1 MLRMTVMPTYGPPS
15 TRMRVINSLRF
26 GLAFTLGWAVGLPLL
41 LFMSLRG
48 DPSFEN
54 EVFTYSLAGIAL
66 CAIVSMLLLRRLE
79 SYPGVNAYA
88 YVLPVVAIIFAADV
102 TVVATLRLPYSVF
115 LVGTGFL
122 GTLGALLAI
131 ASLRSRRQRRH
142 YALVPGGRVDHLRSL
157 ATLRHAVL
165 MTPDLPRNDAV
176 IVADLHH
183 NHLPEW
189 ERFLA
194 DAAIG
199 GVLVYHYKQV
209 WEAETGKV
217 QIEHLSENSFGS
229 LVPGNAYGKLKRL
242 GDLLVALAVL
252 PLALPLMGIVALAIR
267 RDSAGPA
274 IIRQIR
280 MGYRG
285 RPFAMIKFR
294 TMRGTPDAPGRD
306 ALMTADGDQR
316 ITRVGK
322 FLRRTRLD
330 ELPQIFN
337 IIRGEMSWIG
347 PRPEAL
353 ALSAW
358 YEQEIPFYRYR
369 HIVRPGLSGWAQV
382 NQGHVTSIGDI
393 DTKLQLDFYYIKNF
407 SYWIDIL
414 IAFRTVRVMLTGFGA
429 R

>member
-1 MLRMTVMPTYGPPS
+1 MLPMAAFEVPS
-15 TRMRVINSLRF
+15 LSARAISSLRLALSF
-26 GLAFTLGWAVGLPLL
+26 TLVCAVGMPFLAFLTMRGGLSLEREVISYSLVGVGLCSTV
-41 LFMSLRG
+41 SL
-48 DPSFEN
+48 
-54 EVFTYSLAGIAL
+54 
-66 CAIVSMLLLRRLE
+66 LLLRRLE

-88 YVLPVVAIIFAADV
+88 YVMPVVGLAFALDVVLVAI
-102 TVVATLRLPYSVF
+102 LRLPYSVF
-115 LVGTGFL
+115 LLGGGFI
-122 GTLGALLAI
+122 GALAALLTLASFR
-131 ASLRSRRQRRH
+131 SLRPPRH
-142 YALVPGGRVDHLRSL
+142 YALVSGGRVNYLCSL
-157 ATLRHAVL
+157 PTLRHGVL
-165 MTPDLPRNDAV
+165 ITPDLPRNGAA

-183 NHLPEW
+183 DHEPDW

-194 DAAIG
+194 DAAIS
-199 GVLVYHYKQV
+199 GVPVYHYKQV

-229 LVPGNAYGKLKRL
+229 LVPGNAYGKIKRA
-242 GDLLVALAVL
+242 GDLVLALA
-252 PLALPLMGIVALAIR
+252 ALPLLLPAMGLIALLIK

-274 IIRQIR
+274 MIRQGR

-285 RPFAMIKFR
+285 RPFEMLKFR
-294 TMRGTPDAPGRD
+294 TMRGTPDSPGRD
-306 ALMTADGDQR
+306 AFMTREGDDR
-316 ITRVGK
+316 ITRVGG

-330 ELPQIFN
+330 ELPQVFN
-337 IIRGEMSWIG
+337 IVRGEMSWIG

-369 HIVRPGLSGWAQV
+369 HIVRPGISGWAQV
-382 NQGHVTSIGDI
+382 SQGHVTSVGDI

-429 R
+429 K

>member
-1 MLRMTVMPTYGPPS
+1 MV
-15 TRMRVINSLRF
+15 NSLRV
-26 GLAFTLGWAVGLPLL
+26 GLAFTLVCAVGVPLL
-41 LFMSLRG
+41 AFLGLRG
-48 DPSFEN
+48 DPSLEN
-54 EVFTYSLAGIAL
+54 EFFSYSLAGVAV
-66 CAIVSMLLLRRLE
+66 CATISMLLLRRLE

-88 YVLPVVAIIFAADV
+88 YVFPVVAIIFAVDV
-102 TVVATLRLPYSVF
+102 TVVAVLRLPYSAF
-115 LVGTGFL
+115 LLSGGFL
-122 GTLGALLAI
+122 GTLAALLTI
-131 ASLRSRRQRRH
+131 ASLRSRRRRRH
-142 YALVPGGRVDHLRSL
+142 YALVPGGRIDHLRSL
-157 ATLRHAVL
+157 PTLVYDVL
-165 MTPDLPRNDAV
+165 LTPELPHNDAV

-183 NHLPEW
+183 SHAPEW

-194 DAAIG
+194 DAAIS

-229 LVPGNAYGKLKRL
+229 LVPGSAYGKLKRF
-242 GDLLVALAVL
+242 GDLVVAIAVL
-252 PLALPLMGIVALAIR
+252 PLALPLMGLVALAIK

-274 IIRQIR
+274 VIRQIR

-285 RPFAMIKFR
+285 RAFGMLKFR
-294 TMRGTPDAPGRD
+294 TMHGAPDAPGRD
-306 ALMTADGDQR
+306 AFMTRDGDNR
-316 ITRVGK
+316 ITRFGR

-330 ELPQIFN
+330 ELPQIVN
-337 IIRGEMSWIG
+337 IIRGQMSWIG

-369 HIVRPGLSGWAQV
+369 HIVRPGMSGWAQV
-382 NQGHVTSIGDI
+382 NQGHVTSIGDV

-407 SYWIDIL
+407 SYWIDTL

-429 R
+429 K